1 MNLFGYILCLKPGST
16 ISSIAKVGFELRRKI
31 VTSCETSKCYGLS
44 VEALSESKKQW
55 QITQLRIKERQN
67 RGFLDHEAK
76 IDHVHMEDS
85 LFDYL
90 CETPDKLSITRFKTE
105 LEKTGLRETD
115 HRLKES
121 IAKIASIQSENIKRE
136 GHAYDFLDRETFKK
150 CIADNIVLIAKAFRE
165 EFVIPD
171 FPTFCRD
178 IDKLYEKGKSN
189 TAGAPASYIP
199 QLARFN
205 PNLWG
210 VSICT
215 VDGQRYSIGDTEV
228 PSCLQSVSKAMTYAL
243 VLSDLSSEVVHQYV
257 GQEPSGQP
265 FNMLCLNA
273 NNKPHNPMIN
283 AGAIVTCSL
292 LKKDLN
298 LADRFDFT
306 NKMYKRMAGNEYMS
320 FNNSVYEAYFDPND
334 HICDSDRRFLSERET
349 ADRNFALGYYMREN
363 KCFPKGTNLIELL
376 DFYFQCCSAEI
387 TCESGAVIAA
397 TLANGGICPTTGDKV
412 LQPAAIR
419 DTLSLMLSCG
429 MYDYSGQFAFKVGLP
444 AKSGVSGG
452 VMLVVPNVMGIYMW
466 SPPLD
471 KYGNSSRG
479 IQFCENLVSCFNFH
493 NYDNLNHTHEKRDP
507 RVRRVDTQ
515 SSNVVTLLFSAF
527 NGDVTDLRRCAIA
540 GMDMSTPDYDGRTAL
555 HIAAAEGHLDVIK
568 FLLNKCKVSPFAVDR
583 WGFTALDDAK
593 RFEKT
598 EAGELLLKAM
608 QDIQPDYVYQ
618 PHSHD

>member
-1 MNLFGYILCLKPGST
+1 MNLFGYILCVKPVST
-16 ISSIAKVGFELRRKI
+16 ISSIAKVGVELRRNI
-31 VTSCETSKCYGLS
+31 VTSCVNSKCYGQYGLS
-44 VEALSESKKQW
+44 VGALSESKKEW
-55 QITQLRIKERQN
+55 QTTRVQLQIKDRQN

-121 IAKIASIQSENIKRE
+121 MAKIASIQSENIKRE
-136 GHAYDFLDRETFKK
+136 GHAYDFLDRGTFKK

-171 FPTFCRD
+171 FSTFCRD

-210 VSICT
+210 VSVCT

-320 FNNSVYEAYFDPND
+320 FNNSV
-334 HICDSDRRFLSERET
+334 FLSERET

-452 VMLVVPNVMGIYMW
+452 VMLVVPNVMGIYLW

-471 KYGNSSRG
+471 QYGNSSRG
-479 IQFCENLVSCFNFH
+479 IQFCENLVSGFNFH

-507 RVRRVDTQ
+507 RVRKVDTQ

-593 RFEKT
+593 RFEKI
-598 EAGELLLKAM
+598 EAGELLLKSM
-608 QDIQPDYVYQ
+608 QEIQPDYVYQ